1 MEQEKNQLTPPRQA
15 VVLGKRIAKP
25 TGRFLAFLICGSILI
40 AAFAMSS
47 LWLGGEGESLFGRL
61 SAFFQGGEK
70 GVQTPNEEEGK
81 PSEPPTADRENG
93 DAELPEGAILIRG
106 MDLSAADRGVDYFQN
121 ETAYCP
127 NVAELRAR
135 PWETVTPD
143 MQKPLVL
150 ILHTHATEAYL
161 SEAATYLPSPVGD
174 AIYSEDAARGVI
186 AVGDA
191 LTETLNRSGI
201 PTLHCWDLHGE
212 AGTLRNSYACSAE
225 CVETYLARYPSIQ
238 YVIDLHRDSI
248 LTGDGAY
255 VRTETTVNGTRIAQV
270 MAVVGTDGNGTEH
283 SAWEQNLSL
292 ALQLRDGLNAQ
303 GSLCRPVS
311 LRNASYNQEL
321 APHALLLEIG
331 SGANTVEEAKRAAVL
346 VGEALARIIKGE

>member
-1 MEQEKNQLTPPRQA
+1 MEQEQKQLTPPYPSVA
-15 VVLGKRIAKP
+15 LGKRIGKP

-47 LWLGGEGESLFGRL
+47 LWLGGNGEASLFDRL
-61 SAFFQGGEK
+61 SAFFQNRE
-70 GVQTPNEEEGK
+70 PNETKPNGTDHGAVLPPIPNEG
-81 PSEPPTADRENG
+81 E
-93 DAELPEGAILIRG
+93 AELPDGAIPIRG
-106 MDLSAADRGVDYFQN
+106 MDLSAPDRGVDYFQN
-121 ETAYCP
+121 ETAYLP
-127 NVAELRAR
+127 NVSELRAR

-161 SEAATYLPSPVGD
+161 TETATCLPSPVGD

-186 AVGDA
+186 AVGDT

-201 PTLHCWDLHGE
+201 PTLHCRELHGE

-225 CVETYLARYPSIQ
+225 CVEEYLARYPSIQ

-248 LTGDGAY
+248 LTSDGAY
-255 VRTETTVNGTRIAQV
+255 VRTEATANGERIAQV

-283 SAWEQNLSL
+283 PSWEKNL
-292 ALQLRDGLNAQ
+292 ALALLLRDGLN
-303 GSLCRPVS
+303 GHCKGIGRPVS